1 MPDGTRLDPY
11 NLNVKPHQRRT
22 IRTRAVVVSLCLA
35 YPSHSLTAQAMPAPN
50 VAAVELPDAPGFQ
63 ASSSFADPDP
73 HGTAS
78 LSGIVVDPTGA
89 AVAGVRITLAAEGA
103 PVRTITADNTGAFIF
118 RDLPAGTFTLT
129 ILSSGNMGSFVSPGI
144 YLLADEQRQLPNI
157 MLSVAAASTNV
168 EVTASQSQVS
178 AAQLQEELHQRALG
192 IFPNFYSSYIWNAAP
207 LTTRQKYVLAL
218 RSTTDPVN
226 FLATGIV
233 AGAEQAKN
241 VYPGYGQGA
250 QGYAKR
256 YGAAYADDF
265 DARMIGSAVLP
276 SLLHQDPRYF
286 YKGSGTVRSRVLYA
300 LKSAVITRGDNG
312 QLQPNYSY
320 VLGSFASGAIANAY
334 YPAASRGAGL
344 TIGNGFLNIAG
355 HAADDLVREFVLRR
369 LTPGVPA
376 TENGQP

>member
-1 MPDGTRLDPY
+1 
-11 NLNVKPHQRRT
+11 LNVKSPRT
-22 IRTRAVVVSLCLA
+22 TRTSALVACLFLIT
-35 YPSHSLTAQAMPAPN
+35 YPIHNLTAQTAPAPSI
-50 VAAVELPDAPGFQ
+50 AAVELPDAPGFQ
-63 ASSSFADPDP
+63 ASSSSADPYP
-73 HGTAS
+73 QGTAS
-78 LSGIVVDPTGA
+78 LSGIVVDTTGA
-89 AVAGVRITLAAEGA
+89 AVAGARITLAADA
-103 PVRTITADNTGAFIF
+103 SPARTITADNTGAFIF
-118 RDLPAGTFTLT
+118 RDLPTGSFQLT
-129 ILSSGNMGSFVSPGI
+129 IPPTANMGSFVSPEI
-144 YLLADEQRQLPNI
+144 HLLVNEQRQLPNI
-157 MLSVAAASTNV
+157 VLSIAGISSNV
-168 EVTASQSQVS
+168 EVTADQSQVA
-178 AAQLQEELHQRALG
+178 AAQLHEELHQRALG
-192 IFPNFYSSYIWNAAP
+192 ILPNFYSSYIWNAAP
-207 LTTRQKYVLAL
+207 LSSKQKYVLAL

-241 VYPGYGQGA
+241 IYPGYGQGA

-286 YKGSGTVRSRVLYA
+286 YKGSGTVRSRILYA
-300 LKSAVITRGDNG
+300 IKSAVITRGDNG

-334 YPAASRGAGL
+334 YPAASRGAGV

-355 HAADDLVREFVLRR
+355 HAADDIVREFVLRS

-376 TENGQP
+376 EENGQP

>member
-1 MPDGTRLDPY
+1 M
-11 NLNVKPHQRRT
+11 
-22 IRTRAVVVSLCLA
+22 SLCLLA
-35 YPSHSLTAQAMPAPN
+35 FPLHRLTAQTTPAPSI
-50 VAAVELPDAPGFQ
+50 AAVELPDAPGFQ
-63 ASSSFADPDP
+63 SSSSSADPGQK
-73 HGTAS
+73 GTAS

-89 AVAGVRITLAAEGA
+89 AVAGARITVTSDASPA
-103 PVRTITADNTGAFIF
+103 RTAIADGTGAFIF

-129 ILSSGNMGSFVSPGI
+129 ILSTADMGSFVSPGI
-144 YLLADEQRQLPNI
+144 QLLAGEQRQLPNI
-157 MLSVAAASTNV
+157 LLSVVAASTNV
-168 EVTASQSQVS
+168 EVTASQSQVA

-192 IFPNFYSSYIWNAAP
+192 VFPNFYSSYIWNAAP

-241 VYPGYGQGA
+241 IYPGYGQGI

-276 SLLHQDPRYF
+276 ALLHQDPRYF
-286 YKGSGTVRSRVLYA
+286 YKGSGTVRARLLYA
-300 LKSAVITRGDNG
+300 LESAVITRGDNG

-334 YPAASRGAGL
+334 YPAASRGLGL

-355 HAADDLVREFVLRR
+355 HAADDLVREFVLRG

-376 TENGQP
+376 TSNGQR

>member
-1 MPDGTRLDPY
+1 VVCLF
-11 NLNVKPHQRRT
+11 T
-22 IRTRAVVVSLCLA
+22 IA
-35 YPSHSLTAQAMPAPN
+35 YPIHRLTAQTTPAPS

-63 ASSSFADPDP
+63 SSSSFADPAP
-73 HGTAS
+73 LGTAS
-78 LSGIVVDPTGA
+78 LSGIVVDTTGA
-89 AVAGVRITLAAEGA
+89 AVAGARITLAAAGFPA
-103 PVRTITADNTGAFIF
+103 RTTVADISGAFIF
-118 RDLPAGTFTLT
+118 RDLPAGSFQLT
-129 ILSSGNMGSFVSPGI
+129 ILPTASMGSFAAPAI
-144 YLLADEQRQLPNI
+144 HLLSNEQRQLPNI
-157 MLSVAAASTNV
+157 VLSIASTSSNV
-168 EVTASQSQVS
+168 EVTASQSQVA
-178 AAQLQEELHQRALG
+178 AAQLHEELHQRALG
-192 IFPNFYSSYIWNAAP
+192 VFPNFYSSYIWNAAP
-207 LTTRQKYVLAL
+207 LSSKQKYILAL

-226 FLATGIV
+226 FLATGII
-233 AGAEQAKN
+233 AGVEQAKN
-241 VYPGYGQGA
+241 IYPGYGQGA

-286 YKGSGTVRSRVLYA
+286 YKGSGTVRSRILYA
-300 LKSAVITRGDNG
+300 IKSAVITRGDNG

-376 TENGQP
+376 DETGQP

>member
-1 MPDGTRLDPY
+1 VKARQSHRITR
-11 NLNVKPHQRRT
+11 T
-22 IRTRAVVVSLCLA
+22 SAVVVCLFTIA
-35 YPSHSLTAQAMPAPN
+35 YPIHRLTAQTTPAPS

-63 ASSSFADPDP
+63 SSSSFADPAP
-73 HGTAS
+73 LGTAS
-78 LSGIVVDPTGA
+78 LSGIVVDTTGA
-89 AVAGVRITLAAEGA
+89 AVAGARITLAAAGFPA
-103 PVRTITADNTGAFIF
+103 RTTVADISGAFIF
-118 RDLPAGTFTLT
+118 RDLPAGSFQLT
-129 ILSSGNMGSFVSPGI
+129 ILPTASMGSFAAPAI
-144 YLLADEQRQLPNI
+144 HLLSNEQRQLPNI
-157 MLSVAAASTNV
+157 VLSIASTSSNV
-168 EVTASQSQVS
+168 EVTASQSQVA
-178 AAQLQEELHQRALG
+178 AAQLHEELHQRALG
-192 IFPNFYSSYIWNAAP
+192 VFPNFYSSYIWNAAP
-207 LTTRQKYVLAL
+207 LSSKQKYILAL

-226 FLATGIV
+226 FLATGII
-233 AGAEQAKN
+233 AGVEQAKN
-241 VYPGYGQGA
+241 IYPGYGQGA

-286 YKGSGTVRSRVLYA
+286 YKGSGTVRSRILYA
-300 LKSAVITRGDNG
+300 IKSAVITRGDNG

-376 TENGQP
+376 DETGQP

>member
-1 MPDGTRLDPY
+1 MRLDPY
-11 NLNVKPHQRRT
+11 NLNVKPTQSHRT
-22 IRTRAVVVSLCLA
+22 TRTSAVVVSLCLIA
-35 YPSHSLTAQAMPAPN
+35 FPLHCLTAQTTPSRSIA
-50 VAAVELPDAPGFQ
+50 VVELPDAPGFQ
-63 ASSSFADPDP
+63 TSSSSADPDQQ
-73 HGTAS
+73 GTGS

-89 AVAGVRITLAAEGA
+89 AVAGARITLASDASPA
-103 PVRTITADNTGAFIF
+103 RTAIADNTGAFIF
-118 RDLPAGTFTLT
+118 RDLPAGTFNLS
-129 ILSSGNMGSFVSPGI
+129 ILSSADMGSFVSPEI
-144 YLLADEQRQLPNI
+144 QLLAGEQRQLPNI
-157 MLSVAAASTNV
+157 LLSVVAASTNV
-168 EVTASQSQVS
+168 EVTASQSQVA

-192 IFPNFYSSYIWNAAP
+192 VFPNFYSSYIWNAAP

-226 FLATGIV
+226 FLATGVV
-233 AGAEQAKN
+233 AGIEQAKN
-241 VYPGYGQGA
+241 IYPGYGQGV

-276 SLLHQDPRYF
+276 ALLHQDPRYF
-286 YKGSGTVRSRVLYA
+286 YKGSGTVRARLLYA
-300 LKSAVITRGDNG
+300 IKSAVITRGDNG

-334 YPAASRGAGL
+334 YPAASRGLGL

-355 HAADDLVREFVLRR
+355 HAADDLVREFVLRG

-376 TENGQP
+376 TSTGQR